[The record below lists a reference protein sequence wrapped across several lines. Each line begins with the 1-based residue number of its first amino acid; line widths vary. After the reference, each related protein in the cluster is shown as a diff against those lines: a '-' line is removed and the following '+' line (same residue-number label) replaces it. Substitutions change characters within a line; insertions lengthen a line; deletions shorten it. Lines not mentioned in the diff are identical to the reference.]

1 MVLRRKIENDIR
13 SYLSADSNKMM
24 IVDGARQVG
33 KSFIISQEQGITY
46 LPIYDVMFL

>member
-13 SYLSADSNKMM
+13 SYLSAGSNKMM

-33 KSFIISQEQGITY
+33 KSFIIRRVGKQ
-46 LPIYDVMFL
+46 MFPKYIEINM